1 MILQTLINDSICAA
15 SANVFSTMLGQ
26 ELGRGETSLEAGT
39 PEPNDGVVSFIGI
52 AGAWAGTGSISCSPN
67 LACRICSQM
76 LMTDVSA
83 VDAEVL
89 DAVAE
94 LTNMIIGGVKTDLEQ
109 HLGPLGLSI
118 PTVVYGRNF
127 KTKSAG
133 QHEWIVVNFLWD
145 SEPLTVKFC
154 LAPQDRTLV
163 HHAINHTAENHPYT
177 IEVSTLMENSCHQQ

>member
-1 MILQTLINDSICAA
+1 MNLQDLIMTSLCDAA
-15 SANVFSTMLGQ
+15 ANVFSTMLGHD
-26 ELGRGETSLEAGT
+26 LPRGVTTLEEGT

-52 AGAWAGTGSISCSPN
+52 AGNWAGTGSISCTPT

-76 LMTDVSA
+76 LMTEATS
-83 VDAEVL
+83 VDADVL

-94 LTNMIIGGVKTDLEQ
+94 LTNMIIGSVKTDLEQ

-133 QHEWIVVNFLWD
+133 QHEWIVVSFHWD
-145 SEPLTVKFC
+145 GEPLTIKFC
-154 LAPQDRTLV
+154 LAPQDRGIA
-163 HHAINHTAENHPYT
+163 HHVAGTHGYT
-177 IEVSTLMENSCHQQ
+177 IEV